1 MKKADY
7 LAVLKEKLA
16 SLPEEEALEKINY
29 YSDYFDDFGDDEKA
43 SLTLGNP
50 EELAKSILSEAFKT
64 ETVVQNSRVP
74 SINESEKL
82 YWEFS
87 SSSVKSLS
95 FHLGALN
102 TVIIPGP
109 DYSVETRG
117 LSKSEIRCF
126 LDKSGT
132 LNIINSKVIPGLS
145 FFSHSHDRK
154 RRFYPRVLI
163 TIPEQAE
170 IYSFSVGL
178 GAGTLKS
185 RKIDLKYQKGDF
197 QVLAGNLELSK
208 LLGEKTFVR
217 CALGRVFLDGRFP
230 LNTDIDNFLG
240 KVTLNAGTKKENC
253 SLTSHA
259 VLGKVGWD
267 DEKVEIVGS
276 HNIDGTG
283 GNRFSV
289 NSLFS
294 CTNILFS

>member
-1 MKKADY
+1 MKKDDY
-7 LAVLKEKLA
+7 LAVLQEKLV
-16 SLPEEEALEKINY
+16 SMPEDEALEKIRY
-29 YSDYFDDFGDDEKA
+29 YSDYFDSFGDDEKA
-43 SLTLGNP
+43 SLALGNP
-50 EELAKSILSEAFKT
+50 EDLAKSILSASGEDEAA
-64 ETVVQNSRVP
+64 VRNADVP
-74 SINESEKL
+74 SENDTEKL

-87 SSSVKSLS
+87 PSSVKSLS
-95 FHLGALN
+95 FHLGALK
-102 TVIIPGP
+102 TVIIQGRNF
-109 DYSVETRG
+109 SVETRG
-117 LSKSEIRCF
+117 LSQNEIRCF

-163 TIPEQAE
+163 TVPEHAE

-197 QVLAGNLELSK
+197 QVLAGNLELSR
-208 LLGEKTFVR
+208 LLGEKTSVR
-217 CALGRVFLDGRFP
+217 CAFGRVLLDGRFP

-240 KVTLNAGTKKENC
+240 KVTVNAGTKQENC
-253 SLTSHA
+253 SLASHA
-259 VLGKVGWD
+259 VLGKVGWNK
-267 DEKVEIVGS
+267 EKVEIIGS
-276 HNIDGTG
+276 RNIDGTG

-294 CTNILFS
+294 HTNIFFS

>member
-1 MKKADY
+1 MKKDDY
-7 LAVLKEKLA
+7 LAVLQEKLV
-16 SLPEEEALEKINY
+16 SMPEDEALEKIRY
-29 YSDYFDDFGDDEKA
+29 YSDYFDSFGDDEKA
-43 SLTLGNP
+43 SLALGNP
-50 EELAKSILSEAFKT
+50 EDLAKSILSASAEYEAA
-64 ETVVQNSRVP
+64 VRNADVP
-74 SINESEKL
+74 SENDTEKL

-87 SSSVKSLS
+87 PSSVKSLS
-95 FHLGALN
+95 FHLGALK
-102 TVIIPGP
+102 TVIIQGRNF
-109 DYSVETRG
+109 SVETRG
-117 LSKSEIRCF
+117 LSQNEIRCF

-163 TIPEQAE
+163 TVPEHAE

-197 QVLAGNLELSK
+197 QVLAGNLELSR
-208 LLGEKTFVR
+208 LLGEKTSVR
-217 CALGRVFLDGRFP
+217 CAFGRVLLDGRFP

-240 KVTLNAGTKKENC
+240 KVTVNAGTKQENC
-253 SLTSHA
+253 SLASHA
-259 VLGKVGWD
+259 VLGKVGWNK
-267 DEKVEIVGS
+267 EKVEIIGS
-276 HNIDGTG
+276 RNIDGTG

-294 CTNILFS
+294 HTNIFFS

>member
-1 MKKADY
+1 MKKDDY
-7 LAVLKEKLA
+7 LAVLQEKLV
-16 SLPEEEALEKINY
+16 SMPEDEALEKIRY
-29 YSDYFDDFGDDEKA
+29 YSDYFDSFGDDEKA
-43 SLTLGNP
+43 SLALGNP
-50 EELAKSILSEAFKT
+50 EDLAKSILSASGEYEAAVRNADVSSENDT
-64 ETVVQNSRVP
+64 
-74 SINESEKL
+74 EKL

-87 SSSVKSLS
+87 PSSVKSLS
-95 FHLGALN
+95 FHLGALK
-102 TVIIPGP
+102 TVIIQGRNF
-109 DYSVETRG
+109 SVETRG
-117 LSKSEIRCF
+117 LSQNEIRCF

-163 TIPEQAE
+163 TVPEHAE

-197 QVLAGNLELSK
+197 QVLAGNLELSR
-208 LLGEKTFVR
+208 LLGEKTSVR
-217 CALGRVFLDGRFP
+217 CAFGRVLLDGRFP

-240 KVTLNAGTKKENC
+240 KVTVNAGTKQENC
-253 SLTSHA
+253 SLASHA
-259 VLGKVGWD
+259 VLGKVGWNK
-267 DEKVEIVGS
+267 EKVEIIGS
-276 HNIDGTG
+276 RNIDGTG

-294 CTNILFS
+294 HTNIFFS